1 VQYQTKSEL
10 KKGNPGNTLWIFFFI
25 PIAFLGQS
33 REKTTSQSFA
43 KLPLPEFPFRKLA
56 SKFMGME
63 ITFIL
68 LGMAVG
74 ALAVFLILKSGNQ
87 KQAKQ
92 FREREE
98 QLIRQNF
105 DFEKEKSVLADRNE
119 MLQREREELNEQLKQ
134 LRTQNSVQGQQLARA
149 EADFANLQEKL
160 ETQRKEMEALQQKF
174 TVEFENIASKIL
186 KQNTLDFSAS
196 HQKSISELLT
206 PLKEKIQT
214 FEKKVEDT
222 YEKGLKDQT
231 DLKAE
236 LKKLHDLNLK
246 ISDEAHNLTKALK
259 GDVKK
264 QGNWGE
270 VILERILERSG
281 LTEGREYK
289 KQESFADDQ
298 GQRFQPDVVVHL
310 PDQKHIIIDSK
321 VSLVAYERLVNAE
334 NDQER
339 AMFLKEHLL
348 SVKTHIKTLS
358 EKHYQQSQAFNSPD
372 FVLLFVPI
380 ESSFG
385 VAVQEDQDL
394 FSYAW
399 DNKVVIVSPS
409 TLLAT
414 LRTIASIW
422 QQENQTRNAQ
432 EIARQSGALYDKF
445 VLFVTDMEAIGKSI
459 DATRKTYDSAL
470 NKLYSGSGNLVRR
483 AENIR
488 KLGAK
493 TSKLLPSDKVLDEE

>member
-1 VQYQTKSEL
+1 METV
-10 KKGNPGNTLWIFFFI
+10 FI
-25 PIAFLGQS
+25 LAGLCFGAMVSYLMLNQ
-33 REKTTSQSFA
+33 KFA
-43 KLPLPEFPFRKLA
+43 KQ
-56 SKFMGME
+56 KFE
-63 ITFIL
+63 L
-68 LGMAVG
+68 
-74 ALAVFLILKSGNQ
+74 
-87 KQAKQ
+87 
-92 FREREE
+92 
-98 QLIRQNF
+98 
-105 DFEKEKSVLADRNE
+105 EKENSLFADRNQF
-119 MLQREREELNEQLKQ
+119 LQKEKEELTRQIVQ
-134 LRTQNSVQGQQLARA
+134 LRTENSIQIQQMARA
-149 EADFANLQEKL
+149 EADFTNLQAKL
-160 ETQRKEMEALQQKF
+160 DSQQKEMEALQQKF
-174 TVEFENIASKIL
+174 TTEFENIANKIL
-186 KQNTLDFSAS
+186 KQNTEDFSAT
-196 HQKSISELLT
+196 HQKNITELLT

-236 LKKLHDLNLK
+236 LKKLHDLNMK
-246 ISDEAHNLTKALK
+246 ISDEAHNLTRALK

-289 KQESFADDQ
+289 KQESFSDEK

-310 PDQKHIIIDSK
+310 PDQKHIIVDSK
-321 VSLVAYERLVNAE
+321 VSLVAYERFVNADNE
-334 NDQER
+334 KDR
-339 AMFLKEHLL
+339 AVFAKEHLQ
-348 SVKTHIKTLS
+348 SIRNHIKGLS
-358 EKHYQQSQAFNSPD
+358 EKHYQQSGSFNSPD

-380 ESSFG
+380 ESSFS

-394 FSYAW
+394 FAYAW
-399 DNKVVIVSPS
+399 ENKVVIVSPS

-445 VLFVTDMEAIGKSI
+445 VAFVNDMEAIGKSL
-459 DATRKTYDSAL
+459 DSTRKTYDSAL

-493 TSKLLPSDKVLDEE
+493 TTKELPAELTGD

>member
-1 VQYQTKSEL
+1 
-10 KKGNPGNTLWIFFFI
+10 
-25 PIAFLGQS
+25 
-33 REKTTSQSFA
+33 
-43 KLPLPEFPFRKLA
+43 
-56 SKFMGME
+56 
-63 ITFIL
+63 
-68 LGMAVG
+68 
-74 ALAVFLILKSGNQ
+74 
-87 KQAKQ
+87 
-92 FREREE
+92 
-98 QLIRQNF
+98 
-105 DFEKEKSVLADRNE
+105 
-119 MLQREREELNEQLKQ
+119 
-134 LRTQNSVQGQQLARA
+134 
-149 EADFANLQEKL
+149 
-160 ETQRKEMEALQQKF
+160 MEALQQKF
-174 TVEFENIASKIL
+174 TLDFENIAAKIL

-206 PLKEKIQT
+206 PLREKIQT

-289 KQESFADDQ
+289 KQESFTDDH
-298 GQRFQPDVVVHL
+298 GIRFQPDVVVHL
-310 PDQKHIIIDSK
+310 PDQKHIVVDSK
-321 VSLVAYERLVNAE
+321 VSLVAYERLVNADNE
-334 NDQER
+334 KDRGQF
-339 AMFLKEHLL
+339 AKEHLQ
-348 SVKTHIKTLS
+348 SIRSHIKGLS
-358 EKHYQQSQAFNSPD
+358 EKHYQQSASFNCPD
-372 FVLLFVPI
+372 FVLLFIPI
-380 ESSFG
+380 ESSFS

-394 FSYAW
+394 FAFAW
-399 DNKVVIVSPS
+399 ESKVVIVSPS

-445 VLFVTDMEAIGKSI
+445 VAFVADMEAIGRSI
-459 DATRKTYDSAL
+459 DSTRKTYDSAL

-493 TSKLLPSDKVLDEE
+493 TTKELPSELTGD